1 MLRVTNKI
9 YNIKLKWNT
18 HLSNWQRWKMKK
30 EKGYHQGFVGFHTQL
45 FREIISVTFLKG
57 NSASYSWNFNNMH
70 ILCPHI
76 ALPRF
81 IPNRMNI
88 KDKGKDLAS
97 INEILSHLFTILQSL
112 ETNVI
117 SKNKNWLSNFVLNLH
132 NRTLC
137 SNEKWYIDHFI

>member
-1 MLRVTNKI
+1 
-9 YNIKLKWNT
+9 
-18 HLSNWQRWKMKK
+18 
-30 EKGYHQGFVGFHTQL
+30 
-45 FREIISVTFLKG
+45 
-57 NSASYSWNFNNMH
+57 MH

-112 ETNVI
+112 ETNLYPKI
-117 SKNKNWLSNFVLNLH
+117 
-132 NRTLC
+132 R
-137 SNEKWYIDHFI
+137 IG